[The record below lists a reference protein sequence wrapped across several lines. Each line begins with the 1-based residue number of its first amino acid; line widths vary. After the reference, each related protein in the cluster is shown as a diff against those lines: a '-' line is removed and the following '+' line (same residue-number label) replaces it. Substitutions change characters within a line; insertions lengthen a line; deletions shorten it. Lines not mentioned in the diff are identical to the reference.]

1 MIDKEKL
8 VEDLLEK
15 MEEILNSD
23 EIMRR
28 TDEINE
34 LVRIVEDAYDI
45 QKY

>member
-8 VEDLLEK
+8 KNDLLEK

-34 LVRIVEDAYDI
+34 LVKIVEEAYDI
-45 QKY
+45 

>member
-8 VEDLLEK
+8 KNDLLDK

-34 LVRIVEDAYDI
+34 LVKIVEEAYDI
-45 QKY
+45 